1 MWQVS
6 FENLQSSPQYVLKG
20 KAETINNG
28 LQAIEKMLE
37 QKSENVAK
45 AKEVQK
51 VILPFF
57 WGGGGGGHWKIF
69 GCFYKAVFI
78 RSVKLPPFTLCL

>member
-1 MWQVS
+1 M
-6 FENLQSSPQYVLKG
+6 LKG

-37 QKSENVAK
+37 QKTESVAK

-57 WGGGGGGHWKIF
+57 FFFLVGIERF
-69 GCFYKAVFI
+69 LVA
-78 RSVKLPPFTLCL
+78 FTEPGLSGV

>member
-6 FENLQSSPQYVLKG
+6 FENLQSSPQYALKG

-37 QKSENVAK
+37 QKSESVAK

-57 WGGGGGGHWKIF
+57 WGGEGGDVERF
-69 GCFYKAVFI
+69 LVA
-78 RSVKLPPFTLCL
+78 FTKPCLSGV